1 MAMHDDQIDLPSDV
15 AEQLIR
21 YQFPQWNDLA
31 VRRVATEGT
40 VNAIF
45 RIGDRFAARFPLRA
59 EDPDQLLVALE
70 SEANAALELAT
81 CSPVPVPEPVAMG
94 APGPGYPLPWRVQT
108 WLPGETATIAN
119 PAGSFGFAED
129 LARFISALRKADTR
143 GRRFS
148 GEGRGGHLPDH
159 DEWLDICFEESDG
172 LLDTDRVRAL
182 WNELRTLPKVGR
194 EVMSHGDLVPGNV
207 LVRDGRLTGVL
218 DAGGFA
224 PADPALDLVAAW
236 HLLDTERRAHL
247 RDLLHC
253 GDIEW
258 RRGMAW
264 AFQQAMGLVWYY
276 IDSNPPMSRLGRRTL
291 DRILAAA

>member
-15 AEQLIR
+15 AERLIR
-21 YQFPQWNDLA
+21 ERFPQWNDLA

-45 RIGDRFAARFPLRA
+45 RIGDDLAARFPLRA
-59 EDPDQLLVALE
+59 ENPDQLLVALE
-70 SEANAALELAT
+70 SEANAALELAS
-81 CSPVPVPEPVAMG
+81 CSPVPTPEPVAMG
-94 APGPGYPLPWRVQT
+94 APGPGYPLPWSVQT
-108 WLPGETATIAN
+108 WLPGETATVAD
-119 PAGSFGFAED
+119 PSMSLGFAED
-129 LARFISALRKADTR
+129 LARFISALRQADTR

-159 DEWLDICFEESDG
+159 DEWLDICFEESKD
-172 LLDTDRVRAL
+172 LLDTDRLRAL
-182 WNELRTLPKVGR
+182 WRELRALPEDGSD
-194 EVMSHGDLVPGNV
+194 VMSHGDLVPGNV
-207 LVRDGRLTGVL
+207 LVRDGRLAGVL

-236 HLLDTERRAHL
+236 HLLDTERRARL
-247 RDLLHC
+247 RELLDC

-258 RRGMAW
+258 RRGIAW